1 MALRGVTGV
10 EQVIAKMR
18 TIGATKI
25 GPDIGRGL
33 TNAGKF
39 LQRKSQEVV
48 PKQIGDLHDTA
59 FTRNIGGVGLKTDI
73 LVGYTAEY
81 AAVVHEDLTKAH
93 GKEFNIKH
101 AEEIANAGKWS
112 SSLKTK
118 RTTFRPTRGKQAGT
132 AAGGMFPRGENQQ
145 AKYLEGPMRMFRRE
159 ILKKIYGAAKF

>member
-48 PKQIGDLHDTA
+48 PVQLGNLKNTA

-101 AEEIANAGKWS
+101 AEEIANAS
-112 SSLKTK
+112 KTQ
-118 RTTFRPTRGKQAGT
+118 RT